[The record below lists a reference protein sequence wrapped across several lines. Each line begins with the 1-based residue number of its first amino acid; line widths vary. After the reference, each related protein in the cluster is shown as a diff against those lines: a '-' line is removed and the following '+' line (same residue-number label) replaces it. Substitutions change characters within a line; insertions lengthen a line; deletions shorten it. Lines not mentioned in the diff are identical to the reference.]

1 VDNLTV
7 LQAKRYGVYSCSED
21 VTLVY
26 AAQLM
31 VQEDVSGL
39 VVTDQEGNLVGIITR
54 TDLLRAFRTSPEWR
68 NQRVGDFMNRDVVT
82 VTPHDHLHHVADL
95 LINKQIHRVVI
106 VEIEDGKK
114 RPIGVIS
121 DADLVFHMTRSY

>member
-7 LQAKRYGVYSCSED
+7 LQAKRYGIYSCSED

-39 VVTDQEGNLVGIITR
+39 VVTDHEGNLVGIITR
-54 TDLLRAFRTSPEWR
+54 TDLLRAFRASPEWR
-68 NQRVGDFMNRDVVT
+68 NQRVSDFMNRDVVT
-82 VTPHDHLHHVADL
+82 VTPHDQLHHVADL

-121 DADLVFHMTRSY
+121 DADLVFHMTRFY